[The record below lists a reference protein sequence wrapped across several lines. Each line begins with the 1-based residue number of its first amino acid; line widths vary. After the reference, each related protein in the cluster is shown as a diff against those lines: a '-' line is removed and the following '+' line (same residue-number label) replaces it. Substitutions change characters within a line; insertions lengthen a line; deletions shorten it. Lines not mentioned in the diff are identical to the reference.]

1 MTFLVP
7 FDGSDF
13 AASAL
18 VRAMQF
24 ADALDEAVL
33 AVTVVPQD
41 NAAYASSRGWL
52 DADEP
57 FDSDAVAETLR
68 TRVAGLAPEAEVRIE
83 EIGRYAPS
91 GAIANRLRKV
101 ARQTDTSILFIG
113 SDNAGRLVSSVAS
126 VGSGLAGNE
135 TYDVIVVRRPHA
147 GTVAGE

>member
-1 MTFLVP
+1 MTLLVP
-7 FDGSDF
+7 FDGSEF
-13 AASAL
+13 AEAAL

-41 NAAYASSRGWL
+41 NAVYARKRGWL
-52 DADEP
+52 GPDEP
-57 FDSDAVAETLR
+57 FDGDAIAETLGA
-68 TRVAGLAPEAEVRIE
+68 RVAELAPAADFRIE

-101 ARQTDTSILFIG
+101 ARQANTSMVFIG
-113 SDNAGRLVSSVAS
+113 SGNAGRLVSSVAS

-135 TYDVIVVRRPHA
+135 TYDVVVVRRRHA
-147 GTVAGE
+147 GALADG